1 MYQNSNQGHSEEK
14 HKRSKEDK
22 NSYTSYYRVR
32 INTDVFV
39 QTLQNL

>member
-14 HKRSKEDK
+14 LERSKKDK
-22 NSYTSYYRVR
+22 NSYTSYYHVR
-32 INTDVFV
+32 INTDAFV